1 MTQWNSCYMWQ
12 RRSNDRILWED
23 PKNIENIIC
32 ISINQHIA
40 TNYMVDFATN
50 PICII
55 HHNHTTLLFSMLHF
69 TNFNS
74 LTSLDPYWC
83 SGVCLISVDFAPAR

>member
-1 MTQWNSCYMWQ
+1 MWQ

-55 HHNHTTLLFSMLHF
+55 HHKAKKIDLM
-69 TNFNS
+69 
-74 LTSLDPYWC
+74 
-83 SGVCLISVDFAPAR
+83 GSVRRTHIVFRAAL